1 LWNHLLLN
9 MPNKVFLK
17 LGAGGLQT
25 GWPQVSAVLK
35 KNGCTIAQIQGSLP
49 ENLQLK
55 NLYSLW
61 QFGYAASYERSFS
74 LRGQHPEIEVEDV
87 GIEGFSETTFQET
100 YDQLQQCIWTWL
112 ESPSFS
118 NINNQIRLRFQPD
131 DEIAIVIETDDEFI
145 YRLPWHFWSILQDFC
160 KAEVAF
166 SMRTCEYPTVLAN
179 RSKPRI
185 LAVLGDS
192 TNIDLDA
199 DTEFIQQLHAEV
211 VFLDQPSPVEFSLQL
226 DDPQG
231 WDLLF
236 FAGHGSDQGTGTIQL
251 SPTESLTLTELSHAL
266 ESAIARGLQ
275 LAIFNCCSGLKLGS
289 GLATLNMPTVIVM
302 REAVPNYIAQSFLRD
317 FLKSFAQGNPLLTAV
332 RHARQQLKILERDF
346 PCATWLPVVFWNP
359 LMPMPSCKIL
369 QFRGM
374 AKVWRVVAATALLV
388 TAGMWV
394 VRGQGYL
401 EPIELMTYDLAMNSR
416 WKKEVP
422 DPRILVVG
430 INEQDFSK
438 LQQNNPLTDQT
449 VAQAIENLHR
459 YQPRAIGVDIYRDQ
473 PQGTGEK
480 ELQAAIQNKE
490 VISVCKM
497 PGGNRL
503 EFPVVQAPS
512 GVKPQNLGFTNFAT
526 DPDKVLRRQLLG
538 MAMKDPTCATD
549 HALSTRLALQYLG
562 VPEADEAPNGN
573 MLVGKYELPIL
584 AGVVGGY
591 RSSDSQENLGGYQVF
606 LNYRHSV
613 QIAKQVS
620 LTEVLNNQIDSTA
633 IRDKIVLIGY
643 VAKSTGDDSRTA
655 YRMEGDEMAGVLIH
669 AHMVSNILSHVL
681 DGRRFITVWPD
692 LGEQGWILWW
702 CSIGGI
708 VGGRFRG
715 YHSWIIG
722 IVSLGFLG
730 VGYLCWFNLVM
741 VWVPLVPAALGL
753 VMTGAVVTGWREV
766 NHKRF

>member
-1 LWNHLLLN
+1 
-9 MPNKVFLK
+9 MSNKIFLK
-17 LGAGGLQT
+17 LGTGNLQT
-25 GWPQVSAVLK
+25 GWSQVSAVLE
-35 KNGCTIAQIQGSLP
+35 KNGRTIAQVQGSLP
-49 ENLQLK
+49 HNLQLQ

-61 QFGYAASYERSFS
+61 QFGYAAYYEQFFGV
-74 LRGQHPEIEVEDV
+74 LRGQHPEIEVEDT
-87 GIEGFSETTFQET
+87 GIEGFSVTTFQEASE
-100 YDQLQQCIWTWL
+100 QLQHCMLTWL

-118 NINNQIRLRFQPD
+118 AINNQMRLRFQPD
-131 DEIAIVIETDDEFI
+131 DEITIVIETEDELI
-145 YRLPWHFWSILQDFC
+145 YRLPWHFWQILQDFR
-160 KAEVAF
+160 KAELAF
-166 SMRTCEYPTVLAN
+166 SLQTYQRQRVVVN

-199 DTEFIQQLHAEV
+199 DAEFIRQLRAEV
-211 VFLDQPSPVEFSLQL
+211 VFLDQPSPVELSLQL
-226 DDPQG
+226 DDLQG

-251 SPTESLTLTELSHAL
+251 SATESLTLRELSNAL

-289 GLATLNMPTVIVM
+289 DLAMLNMPTVIVM
-302 REAVPNYIAQSFLRD
+302 REAVPNHIAQSFLRN

-359 LMPMPSCKIL
+359 LVPMPSCKML
-369 QFRGM
+369 QFRSM
-374 AKVWRVVAATALLV
+374 AQVWQVVATAALLV

-416 WKKEVP
+416 WAKETP

-430 INEQDFSK
+430 INEEDFSK
-438 LQQNNPLTDQT
+438 LRQNNPVADQT
-449 VAQAIENLHR
+449 VAQAIENLRRH
-459 YQPRAIGVDIYRDQ
+459 QPRTIGVDIYRDQ
-473 PQGTGEK
+473 PQGDGKK

-497 PGGNRL
+497 PGSNRL
-503 EFPVVQAPS
+503 EFPVVPAPS
-512 GVKPQNLGFTNFAT
+512 GVKPQNVGFTNFAA
-526 DPDKVLRRQLLG
+526 DPDKVVRRQLLG
-538 MAMKDPTCATD
+538 MAIKDPTCATD
-549 HALSTRLALQYLG
+549 HALSTRLALQYLR

-573 MLVGKYELPIL
+573 ILVGKYELPIL

-606 LNYRHSV
+606 LNYRHSA

-620 LTEVLNNQIDSTA
+620 LMEVLNNQVDAAA

-655 YRMEGDEMAGVLIH
+655 YRVEGDEMAGVLIH

-681 DGRRFITVWPD
+681 DGRRFITVWSD

-722 IVSLGFLG
+722 IVSLGCLG

-753 VMTGAVVTGWREV
+753 VMTGCVVTGWREV